1 MIVPLKDKL
10 VVKPHQAS
18 SLIYMSNVCNNMYEV
33 VSISKDE
40 ALFKAGELLII
51 EASKLIIVDNS
62 QKLYIVHTS
71 DVLAKVEE

>member
-10 VVKPHQAS
+10 VVKPHRAS
-18 SLIYMSNVCNNMYEV
+18 SLIYMSNVRNNMYEV

-40 ALFKAGELLII
+40 ALFKVGELLII